1 MGDSHMIDEL
11 DLRLVHA
18 LQLDGRAPFS
28 RLADVL
34 GVSDQTVAR
43 RYRRLHADFGM
54 RVLALPEQEL
64 LGRTR
69 WALRLRSTPEA
80 AESLAKALA
89 RREDTA
95 WISLMAGGTEV
106 MCVTR
111 SRSHDEHEA
120 LLLGRLPRTPSIVE
134 IGAHSILHTFYGGA
148 LGWFTKREA
157 LTAQEADALRLPPPD
172 LPEPGTVVLDAADEA
187 LFAALA
193 RDGRATYP
201 ELHRATGLSE
211 TAVKRRLEQLRGS
224 GVLYTD
230 VQLDTAWIGH
240 DTRAVFWITAA
251 PAELHSVGTA
261 LAAHRQTAF
270 VAATTGSSN
279 IVAVV
284 ICRDTAE
291 MYRYLSERV
300 GALEGVR
307 HVETVPYL
315 RLVKQITTE
324 GIH

>member
-1 MGDSHMIDEL
+1 MDSHTLDEL
-11 DLRLVHA
+11 DMRLLHA

-28 RLADVL
+28 RIAEVL

-43 RYRRLHADFGM
+43 RYRRLRGDLGM
-54 RVLALPEQEL
+54 RVLGLPEQEL

-89 RREDTA
+89 RRDDTA
-95 WISLMAGGTEV
+95 WISLMSGGTEV

-111 SRSHDEHEA
+111 PRSHDEHDA

-148 LGWFTKREA
+148 LGWFAKRGA
-157 LTAQEADALRLPPPD
+157 LTDAEVAALRPPP
-172 LPEPGTVVLDAADEA
+172 PEPPSGTVVLDATDEA
-187 LFAALA
+187 LLAVLA
-193 RDGRATYP
+193 RDGRASYP

-211 TAVKRRLEQLRGS
+211 SAAKRRLEQLRGS

-230 VQLDTAWIGH
+230 VQLDTAWVGH
-240 DTRAVFWITAA
+240 DTRAIFWITAA
-251 PAELHSVGTA
+251 PSALSSVGQA
-261 LAAHRQTAF
+261 LAAHPETAY

-279 IVAVV
+279 LVAVV
-284 ICRDTAE
+284 ICSSTPE
-291 MYRYLSERV
+291 LYRYLSECV
-300 GALEGVR
+300 GALDGVR
-307 HVETVPYL
+307 HVETVPSL

-324 GIH
+324 GIR